1 MLANH
6 QTSPEAHEEDL
17 QVNQNH
23 ESPLE
28 NDLPTI
34 NVTSY
39 GHRYGPLAISPHIAV
54 DLRTLPNP
62 PKTIRSGQTGLSKPL
77 RDWLFTNEEVQAR
90 FSDICGRIRAA
101 LGEAAARGEKELRVG
116 VNCEMGKHR
125 SVAVV
130 EELARTK
137 FQGWNVVVDH
147 RDVHRKRSSK
157 KSGHFRREREYDGDN

>member
-1 MLANH
+1 MSNH
-6 QTSPEAHEEDL
+6 PTSLEALDAGLH
-17 QVNQNH
+17 VNQNNL
-23 ESPLE
+23 SPLE
-28 NDLPTI
+28 NDLPTLYI
-34 NVTSY
+34 TSY
-39 GHRYGPLAISPHIAV
+39 GHRFGPRATPPRIAV

-77 RDWLFTNEEVQAR
+77 RDWLFANEEVQAR
-90 FSDICGRIRAA
+90 FSDICGRIRAE
-101 LGEAAARGEKELRVG
+101 LGEVAARGEKELRMG

-137 FQGWNVVVDH
+137 FEGWNVVAGH

-157 KSGHFRREREYDGDN
+157 KSGHSRRERDGGDDS

>member
-1 MLANH
+1 MSNH
-6 QTSPEAHEEDL
+6 PTSPEALGARLH
-17 QVNQNH
+17 VNQKYL
-23 ESPLE
+23 SPLE
-28 NDLPTI
+28 NDFPTLYI
-34 NVTSY
+34 TSY
-39 GHRYGPLAISPHIAV
+39 GHRFGPLATPPRIAV

-77 RDWLFTNEEVQAR
+77 RDWLFVNEEVLAR
-90 FSDICGRIRAA
+90 FSEICGRIRAE
-101 LGEAAARGEKELRVG
+101 LDEVGARGEKELKVG

-137 FQGWNVVVDH
+137 FEGWNVVVDH

-157 KSGHFRREREYDGDN
+157 KPGHSKHRRDGGDDS

>member
-6 QTSPEAHEEDL
+6 QPSAEAHEEGL

-23 ESPLE
+23 LSPLE
-28 NDLPTI
+28 NDLPTVY
-34 NVTSY
+34 VTSY
-39 GHRYGPLAISPHIAV
+39 GHRFGPLAIPPHIAV

-101 LGEAAARGEKELRVG
+101 LAEVAARGENELRVG

-130 EELARTK
+130 DELARTK
-137 FQGWNVVVDH
+137 FEGWNVLVDH

-157 KSGHFRREREYDGDN
+157 KSGHLRSKHEYDGDK